1 VASLSRHVLPW
12 VWTGFAMNLASGAM
26 LFASDALSL
35 AANISFQLKMLLLV
49 VAALNACVFQL
60 VIARDMVRWD
70 QQAATSLWAKLA
82 AFFSIAVWLVIITLG
97 RLIAYWA

>member
-70 QQAATSLWAKLA
+70 QQAA
-82 AFFSIAVWLVIITLG
+82 FFLIAVWLVIITLG